1 MISTEKLKRL
11 AFPARGQNR
20 AFGPSTGLRAGTG
33 YASLA
38 RAGVGAVTQ
47 EDVHAGII
55 CGLQGPGDLE
65 CEFGTAPKSAQWPT
79 VMQHAREF
87 YRASLQTSGSAA
99 ADLNGKAYAELVPQI
114 LARAGKNAT
123 LGQKLAAVRD
133 VLRSRVSYVNDP
145 IGKDSVRQIGALVS
159 RGHGDCVS
167 LTIAMSALANKAY
180 GLGSNWIL
188 GGDSGDEAKHIWPVI
203 GGMTADAADPMPPMG
218 QAHPMPRTQSVGP

>member
-1 MISTEKLKRL
+1 MIRTEKLKRQ

-47 EDVHAGII
+47 EGVHAGII

-65 CEFGTAPKSAQWPT
+65 CEFGSAPKSAQWPT

-87 YRASLQTSGSAA
+87 YRASLQTSGSEA
-99 ADLNGKAYAELVPQI
+99 ADLNGKAYAELLPQI
-114 LARAGKNAT
+114 LQRAGKNAP
-123 LGQKLAAVRD
+123 LREKLAAVRD

-145 IGKDSVRQIGALVS
+145 IGKDSVRQIGALVA

-180 GLGSNWIL
+180 GLGANWIL

-203 GGMTADAADPMPPMG
+203 GGCVADAADPMPPLG
-218 QAHPMPRTQSVGP
+218 QAHPMPKTQSVGP